1 MLGIKED
8 FLVFENV
15 ILNEDLLINDER
27 MDFVR
32 AKTHNING
40 NLYVTPI
47 NKQDS
52 SMITQFSHSD
62 CLIVRDPFE
71 EIKKKGELVKILRFP
86 NNI

>member
-1 MLGIKED
+1 
-8 FLVFENV
+8 
-15 ILNEDLLINDER
+15 

-32 AKTHNING
+32 AKINIEDG
-40 NLYVTPI
+40 NLLATPI

-52 SMITQFSHSD
+52 SMITQFSYSD

-71 EIKKKGELVKILRFP
+71 GVKNKGEIVKILRFP

>member
-1 MLGIKED
+1 
-8 FLVFENV
+8 
-15 ILNEDLLINDER
+15 

-32 AKTHNING
+32 AKINIEDG
-40 NLYVTPI
+40 NLLVTPI

-52 SMITQFSHSD
+52 SMITQFSYSD

-71 EIKKKGELVKILRFP
+71 SAKKKGEIVMILRFP